1 MSGGNST
8 WKWNKLTRRNK
19 LDMNCLK
26 KTHKEFIKN
35 NRLMLKS

>member
-8 WKWNKLTRRNK
+8 WKWNKLTRKNK

-26 KTHKEFIKN
+26 KTIKN
-35 NRLMLKS
+35 S

>member
-1 MSGGNST
+1 MSGSNST
-8 WKWNKLTRRNK
+8 WKWNKLTRKNK

-26 KTHKEFIKN
+26 ENHKEFIKN